1 MGMNLKERVDQDLKE
16 ALRARDEVRLNT
28 LRQIKT
34 LVKNKEVELIHPLD
48 DPGVVQ
54 ILHTLVKQRR
64 ESIEQFTNG
73 GHKDLADKEALELTI
88 LQGYLPQAMSET
100 ELARVIDDIIS
111 GEAASGAKDMGR
123 VMKAVIA
130 KVAGRADGKIISEL
144 VKQRLK

>member
-1 MGMNLKERVDQDLKE
+1 MNLKERVDKDLKE

-73 GHKDLADKEALELTI
+73 GRKDLADKEALELTI

>member
-1 MGMNLKERVDQDLKE
+1 M
-16 ALRARDEVRLNT
+16 
-28 LRQIKT
+28 
-34 LVKNKEVELIHPLD
+34 
-48 DPGVVQ
+48 
-54 ILHTLVKQRR
+54 
-64 ESIEQFTNG
+64 
-73 GHKDLADKEALELTI
+73 ADKEALELTI